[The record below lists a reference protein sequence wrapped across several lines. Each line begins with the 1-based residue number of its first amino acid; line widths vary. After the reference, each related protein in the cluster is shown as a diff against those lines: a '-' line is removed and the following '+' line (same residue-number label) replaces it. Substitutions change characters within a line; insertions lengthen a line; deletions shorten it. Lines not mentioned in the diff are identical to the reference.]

1 MSASVSSPQNSNSA
15 AAAAAA
21 AQAVAAN
28 ATASSAS
35 ATNSSTSGG
44 SNSLASLSSNF
55 NDFLNLLMT
64 QLQNQNPTSPMNTDQ
79 FTSELVQFTGV
90 EQQINTNGSLTKLI
104 QLTQGDEM
112 LQASSIVG
120 KTVDVNTN
128 QLPLQNGSATL
139 TFTTTAAEPVSIAIY
154 NSSGQEVNNY
164 SVQATQGANTWTW
177 NGQSSSGTTEPNG
190 AYTVAIYG
198 GANGATPTAV
208 PFTVQGTVTGVSSQ
222 TAGTVDLQM
231 GGASTS
237 MGNVQQVVN

>member
-1 MSASVSSPQNSNSA
+1 MSASVSTQQNSA
-15 AAAAAA
+15 AASAAAA
-21 AQAVAAN
+21 KAVAAN
-28 ATASSAS
+28 ATAASSATS
-35 ATNSSTSGG
+35 SSTSGG
-44 SNSLASLSSNF
+44 SQSLASLSSNF

-64 QLQNQNPTSPMNTDQ
+64 QLQNQDPTSPMNTDQ

-128 QLPLQNGSATL
+128 QLPLQNSSATL
-139 TFTTTAAEPVSIAIY
+139 TFTAPAAEPVSIAIY
-154 NSSGQEVNNY
+154 NASGQQVNNY
-164 SVQATQGANTWTW
+164 SLQATQGANTWTW
-177 NGQSSSGTTEPNG
+177 NGQSSSGTTAPDG

-208 PFTVQGTVTGVSSQ
+208 PFIVQGTVTGVSAQ
-222 TAGTVDLQM
+222 TGAVDLQM
-231 GGASTS
+231 GGVSTS
-237 MGNVQQVVN
+237 MGNIQQVVN

>member
-28 ATASSAS
+28 ATAASAS
-35 ATNSSTSGG
+35 STTNSSTS
-44 SNSLASLSSNF
+44 NPLASLSNNF
-55 NDFLNLLMT
+55 NDFLNMLMT
-64 QLQNQNPTSPMNTDQ
+64 QLQNQDPTSPMNTDQ

-104 QLTQGDEM
+104 QLTQGGEM
-112 LQASSIVG
+112 LQSSSIVG
-120 KTVDVNTN
+120 KTVDVNSN

-139 TFTTTAAEPVSIAIY
+139 TYTTTTAEPVSIAIY
-154 NSSGQEVNNY
+154 NGSGQEVNSY
-164 SVQATQGANTWTW
+164 SLQSTAGANTWTW
-177 NGQSSSGTTEPNG
+177 NGATSSGTTAPDG
-190 AYTVAIYG
+190 AYTVAIFG

-231 GGASTS
+231 GGVSTS
-237 MGNVQQVVN
+237 VGNIQQVVN